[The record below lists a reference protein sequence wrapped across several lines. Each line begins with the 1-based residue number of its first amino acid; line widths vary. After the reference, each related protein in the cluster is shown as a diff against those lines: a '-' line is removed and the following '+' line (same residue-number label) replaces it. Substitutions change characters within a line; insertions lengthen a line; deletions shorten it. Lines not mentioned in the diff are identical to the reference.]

1 MCYISL
7 QRPLCI
13 CNRPIT
19 PRGIFKTLSIVND
32 RTFLQKSQWLTL
44 IICVK
49 KCIRGFLQ
57 DSKCTSDATSIPK
70 YPSQPNFE
78 DGWTGSHSVQIV
90 ASRSNCKKVKEEFVF
105 LGAYFSE
112 DELFSYFSTIL
123 TCSIEFCL
131 PSHIQI
137 IEVIL
142 QSEESQKQPPEVFF
156 EKKGLPKNFAKFT
169 GKHLFYSFFFK
180 NVAGEFLKCK
190 MCLAILGRY
199 ALKEVKRQNE
209 CFKCVLWQPIKERVS
224 LGGNKPVGFQCQLND
239 QCLCGWNI
247 GLTIYP
253 ILCRQSF

>member
-1 MCYISL
+1 MIMSRYQYCYANFCNYFRYLTPRSAICLILFMCYISL

-13 CNRPIT
+13 CNRSIT

-70 YPSQPNFE
+70 YPSQPNCE

-90 ASRSNCKKVKEEFVF
+90 ASTSNCKKVKEEFIF
-105 LGAYFSE
+105 LEAYFSE

-123 TCSIEFCL
+123 TCSIEFFL

-142 QSEESQKQPPEVFF
+142 QSK
-156 EKKGLPKNFAKFT
+156 EKRP
-169 GKHLFYSFFFK
+169 S
-180 NVAGEFLKCK
+180 
-190 MCLAILGRY
+190 
-199 ALKEVKRQNE
+199 
-209 CFKCVLWQPIKERVS
+209 
-224 LGGNKPVGFQCQLND
+224 
-239 QCLCGWNI
+239 
-247 GLTIYP
+247 
-253 ILCRQSF
+253 